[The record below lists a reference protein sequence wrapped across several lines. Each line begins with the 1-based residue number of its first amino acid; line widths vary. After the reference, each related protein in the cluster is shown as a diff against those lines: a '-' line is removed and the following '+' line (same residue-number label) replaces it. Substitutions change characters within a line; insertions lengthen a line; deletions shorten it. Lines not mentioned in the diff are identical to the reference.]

1 MLPSVVLCVR
11 LCSGG
16 KICNLC
22 KLELTKII
30 ILPARN
36 GELGSSVARV
46 RRRLGGFKERP
57 VSYVCHFT
65 VGLAASSCFV

>member
-46 RRRLGGFKERP
+46 GRRLGGSKE
-57 VSYVCHFT
+57 
-65 VGLAASSCFV
+65 

>member
-1 MLPSVVLCVR
+1 MPPSVVLCVR
-11 LCSGG
+11 LRSGG

-30 ILPARN
+30 ILPARS

-46 RRRLGGFKERP
+46 RPRLGGMK
-57 VSYVCHFT
+57 
-65 VGLAASSCFV
+65 

>member
-1 MLPSVVLCVR
+1 MPPSVVLCVR

-22 KLELTKII
+22 KLELTEIT

-36 GELGSSVARV
+36 GELGSSVAREGSQ
-46 RRRLGGFKERP
+46 LGG
-57 VSYVCHFT
+57 
-65 VGLAASSCFV
+65 LI